1 MVQQWYS
8 IQGMTEKSSTI
19 TEDSSLGSRVVYP
32 TDRNTETIAI
42 LLRKPEPD
50 DRAIRFVLDSWCKT
64 VAAEPPWD
72 FATPRHTPPLPHPLL
87 IYEHDTILKK
97 IIHKSTITLACDPDD
112 PDTVW
117 GYVCCDGELLHFIY
131 VKSAFRGFGIGG
143 CLLRSAGIP
152 KGRMMISH
160 RTESLFVAF
169 PNIRFYWNPY
179 RMIYGT

>member
-1 MVQQWYS
+1 
-8 IQGMTEKSSTI
+8 MTEKSLTI
-19 TEDSSLGSRVVYP
+19 TEDSMPGVRVVYP
-32 TDRNTETIAI
+32 TDRNEEQIGI

-97 IIHKSTITLACDPDD
+97 IIHNSTITLACDPDD

-117 GYVCCDGELLHFIY
+117 GYICSDGELLHFIY

-179 RMIYGT
+179 RMIYYGT

>member
-1 MVQQWYS
+1 
-8 IQGMTEKSSTI
+8 MTEKSSMI
-19 TEDSSLGSRVVYP
+19 TEDSMSGVRVVYP
-32 TDRNTETIAI
+32 TDRNEEQIGI

-97 IIHKSTITLACDPDD
+97 IICTSTITLACDPDD

-117 GYVCCDGELLHFIY
+117 GYGCSDGELLHFIY

-152 KGRMMISH
+152 KGKMSISH
-160 RTESLFVAF
+160 RTESLFTAF
-169 PNIRFYWNPY
+169 PNIRFYFNPY

>member
-1 MVQQWYS
+1 
-8 IQGMTEKSSTI
+8 MTEKSSMI
-19 TEDSSLGSRVVYP
+19 TEDSMPGVRVVYP
-32 TDRNTETIAI
+32 TDRNEEQIGI

-72 FATPRHTPPLPHPLL
+72 FSSTRHTPPPPHPLL
-87 IYEHDTILKK
+87 IYEHDTLLKK
-97 IIHKSTITLACDPDD
+97 IIRNPSITLACDPDD

-117 GYVCCDGELLHFIY
+117 GYVCSDGELLHFIY

>member
-1 MVQQWYS
+1 
-8 IQGMTEKSSTI
+8 MTEKSSMI
-19 TEDSSLGSRVVYP
+19 TTDSVVDHGIVYP
-32 TDRNTETIAI
+32 SHRNEEQIGI
-42 LLRKPEPD
+42 LLRRPEPD

-72 FATPRHTPPLPHPLL
+72 FTSTRHTPPPPHPLL

-97 IIHKSTITLACDPDD
+97 IIRNSSITLACDPDD

-117 GYVCCDGELLHFIY
+117 GYVCSDGELLHFIY

-143 CLLRSAGIP
+143 CLLRAIGIP
-152 KGRMMISH
+152 KGKIMISH
-160 RTESLFVAF
+160 RTESLFTAF

>member
-1 MVQQWYS
+1 MHT
-8 IQGMTEKSSTI
+8 IQLMTEKSSMI
-19 TEDSSLGSRVVYP
+19 TTDSVVDRGIVYP
-32 TDRNTETIAI
+32 SHRNEEQIGI

-72 FATPRHTPPLPHPLL
+72 FSSTRHTPPPPHPLL
-87 IYEHDTILKK
+87 IYEHDTLLKK
-97 IIHKSTITLACDPDD
+97 IIRNSSITLACDPDD

-152 KGRMMISH
+152 KGKMAISH
-160 RTESLFVAF
+160 ITESLFTAF
-169 PNIRFYWNPY
+169 PNIRFFYNPY

>member
-1 MVQQWYS
+1 
-8 IQGMTEKSSTI
+8 MTEKSLTI
-19 TEDSSLGSRVVYP
+19 TEDSMPGVRVVYP
-32 TDRNTETIAI
+32 TDRNEEQIGI

>member
-1 MVQQWYS
+1 MHT
-8 IQGMTEKSSTI
+8 IQLMTEKSSMI
-19 TEDSSLGSRVVYP
+19 TTDSVVDRGIVYP
-32 TDRNTETIAI
+32 SHRNEEQIGI

-72 FATPRHTPPLPHPLL
+72 FSSTRHTPPPPHPLL
-87 IYEHDTILKK
+87 IYEHDTLLKK
-97 IIHKSTITLACDPDD
+97 IIRNSSITLACDPDD

-152 KGRMMISH
+152 KGKMMISH
-160 RTESLFVAF
+160 RTERLFTAF
-169 PNIRFYWNPY
+169 PNIRFFYNPY

>member
-1 MVQQWYS
+1 
-8 IQGMTEKSSTI
+8 MTEKSLTI
-19 TEDSSLGSRVVYP
+19 TEDSTPGVRVVYP
-32 TDRNTETIAI
+32 TDRNEEQIGI

-72 FATPRHTPPLPHPLL
+72 FGSPRHTPPLPHPLL
-87 IYEHDTILKK
+87 IYEHDTLLKK

-152 KGRMMISH
+152 KGKMMISH
-160 RTESLFVAF
+160 RTESLFIAF
-169 PNIRFYWNPY
+169 PKIRFYWNPY

>member
-1 MVQQWYS
+1 
-8 IQGMTEKSSTI
+8 MTEKSSMI
-19 TEDSSLGSRVVYP
+19 TEDSMSGVLVVYP
-32 TDRNTETIAI
+32 TDRNEEQIGI

-97 IIHKSTITLACDPDD
+97 IIYNSTITLACDPDD

-117 GYVCCDGELLHFIY
+117 GYVCSDGELLHFIY

-152 KGRMMISH
+152 KGKMSISH
-160 RTESLFVAF
+160 RTESLFTAF

>member
-1 MVQQWYS
+1 
-8 IQGMTEKSSTI
+8 MTEKSSMI
-19 TEDSSLGSRVVYP
+19 TTGSVVNRGIVYP
-32 TDRNTETIAI
+32 SHRNEEQIGI
-42 LLRKPEPD
+42 LLRRPEPD

-72 FATPRHTPPLPHPLL
+72 FSSTRHTPPPPHPLL

-97 IIHKSTITLACDPDD
+97 IIRNSSITLACDPDD
-112 PDTVW
+112 ADTVW

-143 CLLRSAGIP
+143 CLLRAIGIP
-152 KGRMMISH
+152 KGKMMISH
-160 RTESLFVAF
+160 RTESLFTAF
-169 PNIRFYWNPY
+169 PNIRFFYNPY

>member
-1 MVQQWYS
+1 
-8 IQGMTEKSSTI
+8 MTEKSLTI
-19 TEDSSLGSRVVYP
+19 TEDSMPGVRVVYP
-32 TDRNTETIAI
+32 TDRNEEQIGI

-117 GYVCCDGELLHFIY
+117 GYVCSDGELLHFIY

>member
-1 MVQQWYS
+1 
-8 IQGMTEKSSTI
+8 MTEKSSTI
-19 TEDSSLGSRVVYP
+19 TEDSMPGVRVVYP
-32 TDRNTETIAI
+32 TDRNEEQIGI

-97 IIHKSTITLACDPDD
+97 IIHNSTITLACDPDD

-117 GYVCCDGELLHFIY
+117 GYICSDGELLHFIY

>member
-1 MVQQWYS
+1 
-8 IQGMTEKSSTI
+8 MTEKSLTI
-19 TEDSSLGSRVVYP
+19 TEDSMPGVRVVYP
-32 TDRNTETIAI
+32 TDRNEEQIGI

-117 GYVCCDGELLHFIY
+117 GYICSDGELLHFIY

>member
-1 MVQQWYS
+1 M
-8 IQGMTEKSSTI
+8 I
-19 TEDSSLGSRVVYP
+19 TEDSVVDPGIVYP
-32 TDRNTETIAI
+32 SHRNEEQIGI
-42 LLRKPEPD
+42 LLRAPEPD

-64 VAAEPPWD
+64 VAAEPPWN
-72 FATPRHTPPLPHPLL
+72 FGSTRHTPPPPHPLL

-117 GYVCCDGELLHFIY
+117 GYVCTDGDLLHFIY

-143 CLLRSAGIP
+143 CLLRAADLPDSNVVT
-152 KGRMMISH
+152 SH
-160 RTESLFVAF
+160 RTESLFKAF
-169 PNIRFYWNPY
+169 PGVRFLWNPY

>member
-8 IQGMTEKSSTI
+8 KRMMIENSSTI
-19 TEDSSLGSRVVYP
+19 TDSSQGGHGIVYP
-32 TDRNTETIAI
+32 TLRNEEQIGI

-50 DRAIRFVLDSWCKT
+50 ERALRLVLDSWCKT

-72 FATPRHTPPLPHPLL
+72 FSTPHHTPPLPHPIM
-87 IYEHDTILKK
+87 IYEHDTLLKK
-97 IIHKSTITLACDPDD
+97 IIHNSTLTLACDPDD

-117 GYVCCDGELLHFIY
+117 GYICTDDDILHFIY

-143 CLLRSAGIP
+143 CLLRSADLPESKVI
-152 KGRMMISH
+152 ISH

-169 PNIRFYWNPY
+169 PGVLFLWNPY
-179 RMIYGT
+179 RMIYD

>member
-1 MVQQWYS
+1 
-8 IQGMTEKSSTI
+8 MTEKSSMI
-19 TEDSSLGSRVVYP
+19 TTDSVVDRGIVYP
-32 TDRNTETIAI
+32 SHRNEEQIGI

-72 FATPRHTPPLPHPLL
+72 FSSTRHTPPPPHPLL
-87 IYEHDTILKK
+87 IYEHDTLLKK
-97 IIHKSTITLACDPDD
+97 IIRNSSITLACDPDD

-152 KGRMMISH
+152 KGKMSISH
-160 RTESLFVAF
+160 RTESLFTAF

>member
-1 MVQQWYS
+1 MHT
-8 IQGMTEKSSTI
+8 IQLMTEKSSMI
-19 TEDSSLGSRVVYP
+19 TTDSVVDRGIVYP
-32 TDRNTETIAI
+32 SHRNEEQIGI

-72 FATPRHTPPLPHPLL
+72 FSSTRHTPPPPHPLL
-87 IYEHDTILKK
+87 IYEQDTLLKK
-97 IIHKSTITLACDPDD
+97 IIRNSSITLACDPDD

-152 KGRMMISH
+152 KGKMMISH
-160 RTESLFVAF
+160 RTERLFTAF
-169 PNIRFYWNPY
+169 PNIRFFYHPY

>member
-1 MVQQWYS
+1 
-8 IQGMTEKSSTI
+8 MTEKSLTI
-19 TEDSSLGSRVVYP
+19 TEDSMSGVRVVYP
-32 TDRNTETIAI
+32 TDRNEVKMGI
-42 LLRKPEPD
+42 LLRAPEPD

>member
-1 MVQQWYS
+1 
-8 IQGMTEKSSTI
+8 MTEKSLTI
-19 TEDSSLGSRVVYP
+19 TEDSMPGVRVVYP
-32 TDRNTETIAI
+32 TDRNEEQIGI

-131 VKSAFRGFGIGG
+131 VKTAFRGFGIGG